1 MLVRRNFGSSHHFW
15 LEPAPQGSYMPGY
28 KQRYAIE
35 VASGIDTA
43 HQHVSSPLADALL
56 SLWTCGQLS
65 AIGVQTLANAAV
77 CEGICN
83 ESLVLLAAMAL
94 TGSILK
100 IASET

>member
-35 VASGIDTA
+35 VAGGIDTA

-83 ESLVLLAAMAL
+83 ESVFFLQPLAL
-94 TGSILK
+94 SGSILK
-100 IASET
+100 IAIET

>member
-35 VASGIDTA
+35 VAGGIHTT

-65 AIGVQTLANAAV
+65 AIGLQTLANALYAKAFATR
-77 CEGICN
+77 
-83 ESLVLLAAMAL
+83 VLFFLQQLAL
-94 TGSILK
+94 SGSILK
-100 IASET
+100 IAIET